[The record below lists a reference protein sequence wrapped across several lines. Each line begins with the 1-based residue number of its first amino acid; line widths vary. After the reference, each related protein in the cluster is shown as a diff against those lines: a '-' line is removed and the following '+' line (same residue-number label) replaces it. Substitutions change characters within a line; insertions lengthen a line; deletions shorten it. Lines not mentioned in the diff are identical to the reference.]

1 MLIQTLP
8 HATHLQAHFAF
19 LTTQKAIQKSKK
31 SLQATHSA
39 VVNLTF
45 TPSVSGFDS
54 MPKSENERPT
64 SKEKAHLLTAVC
76 RNCRFIGSFIL
87 LLPINLL
94 I

>member
-45 TPSVSGFDS
+45 TPPVSSFDS
-54 MPKSENERPT
+54 MP
-64 SKEKAHLLTAVC
+64 
-76 RNCRFIGSFIL
+76 
-87 LLPINLL
+87 
-94 I
+94 